1 MAQDPSSS
9 QPPLLPS
16 LYALLPLAAHPAL
29 LSQLSLIAL
38 HCSTTHYA
46 DTHFV
51 SLKPVQA
58 GQIRTLRLRS
68 TRSDG
73 PKSTEKFL
81 ENGPRKGKGKERE
94 TFELAYISNALSGRE
109 YREFDVRA
117 TVVMDIQGMSG
128 LEEVEEFVQMLGCQ

>member
-1 MAQDPSSS
+1 MAQDTSSS

-16 LYALLPLAAHPAL
+16 LYALLPPSAHLAL
-29 LSQLSLIAL
+29 LSQLSLLAL
-38 HCSTTHYA
+38 HCSTTHQT

-58 GQIRTLRLRS
+58 GQVRTLRLRT
-68 TRSDG
+68 TRSNG
-73 PKSTEKFL
+73 SKSAGETL
-81 ENGPRKGKGKERE
+81 DNGPGKSKGKARE

-117 TVVMDIQGMSG
+117 TVAMDIQGLSG
-128 LEEVEEFVQMLGCQ
+128 QEEVEEFVKMLGCQ